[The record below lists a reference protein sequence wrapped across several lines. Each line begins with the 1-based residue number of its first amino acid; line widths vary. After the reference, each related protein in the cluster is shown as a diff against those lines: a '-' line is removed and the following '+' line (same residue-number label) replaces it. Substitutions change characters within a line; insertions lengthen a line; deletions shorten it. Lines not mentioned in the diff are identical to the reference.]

1 MGWNPNI
8 RTVDGEVHRRFLS
21 LAYGYARQ
29 NSGDPDTHVGAII
42 VETNPELPLEQ
53 RVLLQGA
60 NRFPPGLKPTPAQL
74 ADRAWIEENI
84 IHAERDAIYL
94 AARYG
99 VGTEG
104 KTMYMPWV
112 PCTQCALAIIDSG
125 IGKLVMH
132 KSLVVKT
139 PEKWRKSTSNALELL
154 ERCGV
159 ETLAYDGAIGGVL
172 HRFYG
177 REWEP

>member
-8 RTVDGEVHRRFLS
+8 ETVDGEVHRHFLS
-21 LAYGYARQ
+21 LTYTYARQ
-29 NSGDPDTHVGAII
+29 NSADPDTHVGATI
-42 VETNPELPLEQ
+42 VEKNPEFPLDQ

-60 NRFPPGLKPTPAQL
+60 NRFPLGLYPTPEQL
-74 ADRAWIEENI
+74 GDRVWIEENI

-94 AARYG
+94 AARYK
-99 VGTEG
+99 VGTDG
-104 KTMYMPWV
+104 KIMYMPWV

-125 IGKLVMH
+125 IERLVMH
-132 KSLVVKT
+132 KSLVMKT

-154 ERCGV
+154 KLCGV
-159 ETLAYDGAIGGVL
+159 ETLAYDGAIGGIL